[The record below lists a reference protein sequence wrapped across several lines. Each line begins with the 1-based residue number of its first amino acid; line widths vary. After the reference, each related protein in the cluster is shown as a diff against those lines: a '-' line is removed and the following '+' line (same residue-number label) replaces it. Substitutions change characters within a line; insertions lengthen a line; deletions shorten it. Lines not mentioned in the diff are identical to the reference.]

1 MLGFYRRRAISA
13 TPAAP
18 SSSSRK
24 IFSRTSRK
32 KTTPAVTKLSTSRIS
47 GLGVNRRFLSQA
59 RWKNIISVSKRRFFR
74 TLRNKITIVV
84 TMLLKNGYPA
94 IWQYIPQSFFKRKT
108 MRQEKIKRLN
118 KQLLFDELMFVEKC
132 LILLMKELLSLYYQ
146 ISALK
151 CKLILKKNFLL

>member
-47 GLGVNRRFLSQA
+47 GLGVNRWFLSEA
-59 RWKNIISVSKRRFFR
+59 RRKNIVLGSKRNFFR

-94 IWQYIPQSFFKRKT
+94 IWQYIPQSLFKRKS
-108 MRQEKIKRLN
+108 MRQEKKIKRLN
-118 KQLLFDELMFVEKC
+118 KQLFFDTLMFVEKC
-132 LILLMKELLSLYYQ
+132 LILLMKELLSLYY
-146 ISALK
+146 
-151 CKLILKKNFLL
+151 